1 MKRKN
6 VRAKGMKVTVKPV
19 KGVMIKAKPMKGRG
33 GGKGMFGRVGMEP

>member
-19 KGVMIKAKPMKGRG
+19 KGVMIKAKPMKGKAGR
-33 GGKGMFGRVGMEP
+33 GMFGRVGMEP